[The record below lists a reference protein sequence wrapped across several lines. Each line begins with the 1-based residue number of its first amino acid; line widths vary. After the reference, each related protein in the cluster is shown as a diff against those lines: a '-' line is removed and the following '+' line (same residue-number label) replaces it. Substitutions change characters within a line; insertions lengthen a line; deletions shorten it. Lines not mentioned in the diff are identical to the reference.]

1 MNKKWV
7 ASMLVL
13 MITMGVGA
21 GCAKQQDAAA
31 PEQPSQAKSKIGT
44 DPIKLTVFTEVPML
58 QDDFDKLIAGPV
70 KAKYPNVTLERSE
83 KAKGNEITDRIASGN
98 IPDILLTGF
107 YFIPNLTDTGMLLE
121 IDDRIKQNNVD
132 LSAFE
137 PVVIDSLKGFR
148 DGKLVALPFYMGT
161 TALFYNKDIFDR
173 FGIPYPKDGMTWNE
187 AAELARKLTRQDGG
201 VNYQG
206 LNPGSWDTLGS
217 QLSLPKIDPATNKS
231 LVNSDGY
238 RKVLTLLQDINAIPN
253 MDPKMKAMDAFTK
266 DRNLAMYN
274 FWWTDVVTRME
285 EAAKAGNPGNWD
297 IVTTPSFPDKPGVGA
312 KVDAHILLVSSQ
324 TKYKDEAFEI
334 IKFLTTSPEVQTEV
348 AKTGRI
354 PVQTNKEIRKH
365 LGENY
370 QSLKGKNLDAIFK
383 NKMAPLPKFHVLD
396 SSAVGKPMG
405 DAVTAVTQNNVDV
418 NTALRQADE
427 AVNKN
432 IEQMMKK

>member
-7 ASMLVL
+7 ASTLALML
-13 MITMGVGA
+13 TMGIGA
-21 GCAKQQDAAA
+21 GCAKQEEAA
-31 PEQPSQAKSKIGT
+31 PVQPEQAKSKIGT
-44 DPIKLTVFTEVPML
+44 NPITLSVFTEVPMSP
-58 QDDFDKLIAGPV
+58 DDFEKLIAGPV
-70 KAKYPNVTLERSE
+70 KAKYPSVTLERSE
-83 KAKGNEITDRIASGN
+83 KAKGNEITDRIAAGT
-98 IPDILLTGF
+98 IPDILLSGF

-137 PVVIDSLKGFR
+137 PVVIDALKGFR

-173 FGIPYPKDGMTWNE
+173 FGVPYPKDGMTWNE
-187 AAELARKLTRQDGG
+187 ATELARKLTRSDGG

-217 QLSLPKIDPATNKS
+217 QLSLQKIDPATNKAM
-231 LVNSDGY
+231 VNSDGY
-238 RKVLTLLQDINAIPN
+238 RKVLTLLQDINSIPN
-253 MDPKMKAMDAFTK
+253 IDPKMKAMDAFTK
-266 DRNLAMYN
+266 DRNLAMYS
-274 FWWTDVVTRME
+274 FWWTDVVTKME
-285 EAAKAGNPGNWD
+285 EAAKAGSPGNWD
-297 IVTTPSFPDKPGVGA
+297 IVSTPTFQDKPGVGA
-312 KVDAHILLVSSQ
+312 KVDAHILMVSSQ

-405 DAVTAVTQNNVDV
+405 DAVTAVTQNNVDI
-418 NTALRQADE
+418 NTALRQAEE

-432 IEQMMKK
+432 IEQLMKK